1 MGNIIFSITI
11 AILSLQFFT
20 ATYQLNGIN
29 RTLYNIPISI
39 FEASIDLVSS
49 SEKPTLGFNGTKLQ
63 SYLTYY
69 FDNSLSKY
77 SNSYSFSIY
86 YYNSADESF
95 CRFDCTDVEIT
106 LKAKVMLTYNYQK
119 VARFHIQKN

>member
-11 AILSLQFFT
+11 AVLSLQFFT

-29 RTLYNIPISI
+29 RTLYNIPIAM
-39 FEASIDLVSS
+39 FEASIDMVSS
-49 SEKPTLGFNGTKLQ
+49 SEDPTLGFNDVKLRN
-63 SYLTYY
+63 YLTYY
-69 FDNSLSKY
+69 FDKSLTRY

-86 YYNSADESF
+86 YYNSLDESF
-95 CRFDCTDVEIT
+95 CRINCTDVEIT
-106 LKAKVMLTYNYQK
+106 LKAKVMLTFDYQK